1 MGFLLAWLAGEGI
14 VTWRW
19 AKAGAPP
26 TPGALAAASGFF
38 VLLALLHE
46 YPPARGAATLAAFG
60 IDIAALLQILPGT
73 NPAQV
78 TGWPP
83 PLINDPS
90 VLLPAGS
97 SGAGQTLAEGSTAQ
111 TATGSKSSGGT
122 PLGKIASD
130 AWDAIKP

>member
-1 MGFLLAWLAGEGI
+1 MGLVLAWLIGEGI

-38 VLLALLHE
+38 VLLAIVHE
-46 YPPARGAATLAAFG
+46 YPPARAAATLTAYG
-60 IDIAALLQILPGT
+60 IDIAALLQVLPGSK
-73 NPAQV
+73 AVQK

-83 PLINDPS
+83 MPINDPS

-97 SGAGQTLAEGSTAQ
+97 AGGGNLRPEGAGAP
-111 TATGSKSSGGT
+111 TGTS
-122 PLGKIASD
+122 A
-130 AWDAIKP
+130 